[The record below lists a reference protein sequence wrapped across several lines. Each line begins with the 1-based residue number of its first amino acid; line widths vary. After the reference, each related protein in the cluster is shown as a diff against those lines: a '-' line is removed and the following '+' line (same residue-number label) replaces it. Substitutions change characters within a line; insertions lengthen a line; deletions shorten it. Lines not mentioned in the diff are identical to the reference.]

1 MCVCVCTRVYT
12 PVSTFN
18 YSGFIIECK
27 NLIKIFLWYIAGIAY
42 FLQFLFFLIVELS
55 FCGRVEVSFSELTSV
70 LIPFFR
76 YSLPFLF
83 LLYEIF
89 SRGCIRDKVKT
100 KKRQLMKDMVE
111 RNELVL

>member
-1 MCVCVCTRVYT
+1 MVFY
-12 PVSTFN
+12 F
-18 YSGFIIECK
+18 YSFC
-27 NLIKIFLWYIAGIAY
+27 
-42 FLQFLFFLIVELS
+42 FFLIVELS
-55 FCGRVEVSFSELTSV
+55 YRRRVEVSFFELTSA